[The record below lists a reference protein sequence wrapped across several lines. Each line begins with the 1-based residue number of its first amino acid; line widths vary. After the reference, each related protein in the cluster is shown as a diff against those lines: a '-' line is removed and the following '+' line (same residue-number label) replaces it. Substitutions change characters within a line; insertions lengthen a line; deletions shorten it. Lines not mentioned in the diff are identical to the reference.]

1 VGVDGD
7 GGASAAGDL
16 LLRALALDPPLTG
29 TEEKVLD
36 LLRGGPTNAEIATH
50 LGIATRTV
58 KFHVS
63 NLRMKHC
70 GLSRL
75 QLCLLATLRRMDPV
89 VAATALGPTDQHG
102 TTPAPGS
109 PRISGSRRRSWR
121 EAVPLHPEAV
131 GSLASAWW
139 QRESQF
145 DEQGLLR
152 VRGMTARG

>member
-1 VGVDGD
+1 M
-7 GGASAAGDL
+7 AAGDL
-16 LLRALALDPPLTG
+16 LLCALALDPPLTG

-75 QLCLLATLRRMDPV
+75 QLCLLATLRRLDPV
-89 VAATALGPTDQHG
+89 VAAAAVGATDQMG
-102 TTPAPGS
+102 TVPRPRVAADLRITPKKLAGGGPAAPGCG
-109 PRISGSRRRSWR
+109 RIRRQALS
-121 EAVPLHPEAV
+121 VIV
-131 GSLASAWW
+131 
-139 QRESQF
+139 
-145 DEQGLLR
+145 
-152 VRGMTARG
+152 V